1 MRRVHL
7 AVTRLAEVFAIVG
20 GLLLTCLILITCIS
34 IIGRELNALL
44 HEDFVMSVMPGFAQ
58 WLLDLGVG
66 SIRGDF
72 ELVEAGMAFCIFAFL
87 PLCQITASHASV
99 DIFFATLPT
108 GVQRVL
114 LAVVELLFAAA
125 LVIIALQLKEGMDR
139 YVRSGQTSLLLQF
152 PVWWAY
158 ALSLVGAAAAAVAGV
173 YMAILRVY
181 EWLSGDVI
189 VGVGAGAE
197 H

>member
-20 GLLLTCLILITCIS
+20 GLLLTVLILITCIS

-87 PLCQITASHASV
+87 PLCQVTASHASV

-108 GVQRVL
+108 GVKRVL

-173 YMAILRVY
+173 YMAILRIY

-189 VGVGAGAE
+189 VGAGAGAE